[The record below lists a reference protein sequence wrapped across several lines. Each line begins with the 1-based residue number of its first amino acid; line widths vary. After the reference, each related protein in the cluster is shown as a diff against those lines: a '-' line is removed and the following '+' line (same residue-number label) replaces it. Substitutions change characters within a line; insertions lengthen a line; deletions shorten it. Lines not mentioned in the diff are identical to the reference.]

1 MNTKEKI
8 SPCQAQEIL
17 NAIYAITGRSQVLKK
32 YDGQVVFHNPQNS
45 AIKENCPFSVPTQF
59 VEDYVKPKTR
69 KRKDPEQTYEE
80 LSICARQGIIPN
92 KVLKY
97 SMKKWVEKTPVICA
111 DINGEKRFF
120 EGRAKSSARYNS
132 YNYWRIHDHAKKLRE
147 LGYKPYFLTVTNDPK
162 PYKKDYIDAWRGF
175 HANNGRL
182 LKNVCRTFH
191 AYYEC
196 VYEAQKS
203 GNPHAHIVLW
213 FPSFFEDDKIVKT
226 KKKTFISAGTLKE
239 YLRKYEEGLGFME
252 LRRGEDKD
260 PINYLLKYISK
271 ATTRDFYS
279 MAKDKNRMK
288 DSERKDGLSAML
300 PILSRTRQFSMSQGI
315 LDKEEPVSET
325 SSSSQGDTQT
335 PHEFESVSE
344 ARDYLK
350 KLCINFPLSCQ
361 SVVRMFSF
369 KELSKG
375 VALSPKDLQKLS
387 NERKEELFK
396 EGKCLG
402 CKGCIITHFIQ
413 YMNTGSDPWFDEKS
427 DDSEEVKS
435 KIVEDDGLLAQIEEE
450 IYFDDEEIK
459 KDFIPEPR
467 LMSEEN
473 YLKMKEKQ
481 KDKIIYSGIQVR
493 QNIIGFSMLTTLEKF
508 SVNSEFSGWR
518 GQKKIAKIYDYTDKY
533 ME

>member
-1 MNTKEKI
+1 MNNDNQNTKEKI
-8 SPCQAQEIL
+8 SSCQAQEIL
-17 NAIYAITGRSQVLKK
+17 NAIYAITGNSQVLKK
-32 YDGQVVFHNPQNS
+32 YDGQVVFHNPHENP
-45 AIKENCPFSVPTQF
+45 IKENCPFSVPTQF
-59 VEDYVKPKTR
+59 IEDYVEPKVR

-132 YNYWRIHDHAKKLRE
+132 YNYWKIHDHAKKLRE

-213 FPSFFEDDKIVKT
+213 FPNFFEDDKIVKT

-315 LDKEEPVSET
+315 LNKEEPVSET

-335 PHEFESVSE
+335 PHEFESASE

-402 CKGCIITHFIQ
+402 CKGCVITHFIN
-413 YMNTGSDPWFDEKS
+413 YMNTGSDPWFDEKT

-435 KIVEDDGLLAQIEEE
+435 KIVEGDGLLAQLYEETE
-450 IYFDDEEIK
+450 DFEDDLQE
-459 KDFIPEPR
+459 DFIPEER
-467 LMSEEN
+467 LMSEES
-473 YLKMKEKQ
+473 YLKMKERQ
-481 KDKIIYSGIQVR
+481 KDKAIYEGIKLR
-493 QNIIGFSMLTTLEKF
+493 QNIIGFSMVSTLEKF
-508 SVNSEFSGWR
+508 SINSEFDRWR
-518 GQKKIAKIYDYTDKY
+518 ENKRIAKRTINI
-533 ME
+533 